1 MSDRLIVRGA
11 REHNL
16 KDVSVDL
23 PRDAMIV
30 FTGLSGSGKSSLAFD
45 TIFAEGQRRYV
56 ESLSAYARQFLG
68 QMDKPDVDF
77 IEGLSPAVSID
88 QKSTSRNP
96 RSTVGTITEVYDYLR
111 LLFARAG
118 PHCPECGEAIA
129 RQTPQQ
135 IVDRVLELAEGTRFQ
150 VLAPVVRGRKGEY
163 VDLFRQL
170 SGQGFARAR
179 VDGEIIQLTEPPKL
193 DKQKKHTIEV
203 VVDRLAVK
211 SSAKQRLTDS
221 VETALNLAS
230 GLLLLDF
237 VDLPEKDPGRERR
250 FSEKLACPND
260 HPLAI
265 DELEPRSFSFNSPYG
280 ACPVCTGLGTRMEVD
295 PELLVPDPEKSL
307 DEGAIQPWSG
317 ANVSQYFERLLAA
330 LAKDLKIK
338 TTTPFAELPAKAK
351 KSLLTGHDKQ
361 VHVSYQNRY
370 GRERSYYTT
379 FEGVIPYVERR
390 HAEASSDTGRERFE
404 EYMREVPCLACNGA
418 RLKPISLAVTLGGK
432 NIAEIS
438 AMSIDE
444 VHDFLRGMELSPRE
458 KQIAERVVK
467 EIGERLRFLL
477 DVGLDYLALSR
488 PAGSLS
494 GGEAQRIRLATQI
507 GSGLVG
513 VLYVLDEPSIGL
525 HQRDNR
531 RLIDTL
537 VRLKDLGNTLIV
549 VEHDE
554 DTIDHAD
561 WVVDIGPGA
570 GEHGGQ
576 VVVSGTVEDLRNH
589 PDSITGAYIS
599 GRREIPIPAIRR
611 PLTEGREL
619 TVYGARQNNLQDIDV
634 TIPLGVFVAVTG
646 VSGSGKS
653 TLVNDILY
661 TSLARQ
667 IYGARAVPGRH
678 TKISGMDQVDK
689 VIHVDQSP
697 IGRTPRSNPATYTG
711 VWDHVRKLFAE
722 TPEAKVRGYLQG
734 RFSFNVKGG
743 RCEACSGDGTLK
755 IEMNFLPDVYVPCE
769 VCHGARYNRETLEV
783 HYKGKT
789 VADVLDMP
797 IEEAA
802 EFFAAIPAISRHLTT
817 LVEVGLGYVRL
828 GQPAPTL
835 SGGEAQR
842 VKLAS
847 ELQRRSTGR
856 TVYVLDEP
864 TTGLHFEDIRKLLGV
879 LGGLVDK
886 GNSVLVIEHN
896 LDVIKTA
903 DWIIDLGPDGGR
915 RGGTLVGEGTPEEI
929 AANPASYT
937 GEFLKEILAG
947 RAAKPS
953 AKVLAAEAKVLPVK
967 KVAAKK
973 APAKAAATKVA
984 ATKTAPAK
992 KAAATKTAATKTA
1005 AAKTS
1010 ASKTS
1015 AAKTA
1020 TKITATKAAAKKTP
1034 ARNGQPADA
1043 ADLSGLAGT
1052 TGVVPARSWRLTAG
1066 ALPPEPRS
1074 VEGAGACC
1082 RQPVSGRPAGEPFRP
1097 DGKLRMS
1104 AQRCRSDPQVRLR
1117 LRSRRNTITSE
1128 ERP

>member
-16 KDVSVDL
+16 KDVSVEL

-118 PHCPECGEAIA
+118 RPHCPECGEAIA

-135 IVDRVLELAEGTRFQ
+135 IVDRVLELEEGIRFQ

-589 PDSITGAYIS
+589 PDSITGAYVS
-599 GRREIPIPAIRR
+599 GRKEIPIPAIRR

-937 GEFLKEILAG
+937 GEFLREILAG

-953 AKVLAAEAKVLPVK
+953 AKVLAAEAKALPAK
-967 KVAAKK
+967 KTVAKK
-973 APAKAAATKVA
+973 APAKATAPKTAAAK
-984 ATKTAPAK
+984 KAPAK
-992 KAAATKTAATKTA
+992 KAAATKTAAARTT
-1005 AAKTS
+1005 
-1010 ASKTS
+1010 

-1020 TKITATKAAAKKTP
+1020 ATKVTASKAAAKKAP
-1034 ARNGQPADA
+1034 ARKRA
-1043 ADLSGLAGT
+1043 AG
-1052 TGVVPARSWRLTAG
+1052 
-1066 ALPPEPRS
+1066 
-1074 VEGAGACC
+1074 
-1082 RQPVSGRPAGEPFRP
+1082 
-1097 DGKLRMS
+1097 
-1104 AQRCRSDPQVRLR
+1104 
-1117 LRSRRNTITSE
+1117 
-1128 ERP
+1128 